1 MEEIFTVD
9 LMEHEINIISR
20 YSFEV
25 NGLKILLQQ
34 FMEEIEFQISDEKYE
49 EIFKEFLMANYSYL
63 KYSALLSTKYN
74 IHNYAYYRI
83 DTLNRCIVYSNNKEL
98 VNVRLLFSNSS
109 QLANMPNFKENKKI
123 TDFSY
128 AF

>member
-1 MEEIFTVD
+1 MGEIFTVD

-83 DTLNRCIVYSNNKEL
+83 DTLNHCIIYSDNKEL
-98 VNVRLLFSNSS
+98 VQESELN
-109 QLANMPNFKENKKI
+109 
-123 TDFSY
+123 D
-128 AF
+128 